1 LRIEFGASSD
11 VGRARPHNE
20 DCYCA
25 LRELGLFVLAD
36 GIGGQAKGEVASAMA
51 VEVVT
56 AHCMQA
62 PSSPFTP
69 FSGKPRPHVSERTA
83 FLASAVHSA
92 NRKIRL
98 AAAKSPAHRGMGAT
112 VVAAWLEGQRL
123 SLAHVGDSRAYL
135 LRAGALQHLTL
146 DHSLAAERVRR
157 GFITQREAQT
167 SALQSVLLRAVGM
180 DEEIEVDVCEH
191 LLMGGDAVLL
201 CTDGLTRMV
210 SDSEI
215 AFALSTCESAQ
226 AAADRLVAMA
236 NDHGGQDNITVVVL
250 RMNLDGEGVLGWLR
264 RWLRRSNGPPEAASS
279 RGDR

>member
-1 LRIEFGASSD
+1 MRIDFGARSD
-11 VGRARPHNE
+11 IGRARPHNE

-36 GIGGQAKGEVASAMA
+36 GIGGQAKGEVASSMA
-51 VEVVT
+51 VEAVT
-56 AHCMQA
+56 AHCLQA
-62 PSSPFTP
+62 TSSPFTP
-69 FSGKPRPHVSERTA
+69 FSRKPRSHVSEKTT

-98 AAAKSPAHRGMGAT
+98 AAARNPAHRGMGAT

-135 LRAGALQHLTL
+135 LRAGALRHLTL

-157 GFITQREAQT
+157 GFITQQEAQT

-180 DEEIEVDVCEH
+180 DEEIEVDVREH
-191 LLMGGDAVLL
+191 LLMEGDAVLL

-215 AFALSTCESAQ
+215 ACTLIACESAQ
-226 AAADRLVAMA
+226 AAADRLVALA
-236 NDHGGQDNITVVVL
+236 NDHGGKDNITVVVL
-250 RMNLDGEGVLGWLR
+250 RMELDGEGVLGWLR
-264 RWLRRSNGPPEAASS
+264 HRLRRFRRSDGPPEAA
-279 RGDR
+279 